1 MQVPGVMPEPALV
14 APVSRPW
21 ATALQEQ
28 FLDVR
33 LYAET
38 LLVLLVAVAL
48 GSVLAYHPSLRRK
61 VASRAE
67 LEQPKTM
74 IMYALVGALVGHI
87 VSLNP
92 TMALVIFGIGGLLR
106 FRTIIGEAKDT
117 GRVIL
122 AAIVG
127 ICCGMQTYLIAVLAT
142 AAAWVIV
149 WQLERQLIG
158 AVQILGLSI
167 PQMEAAS
174 RAYRKLLADATC
186 VVVSEQRNAKK
197 GEVGL
202 VFRAPPSVTVEQLME
217 RTRGLDEAERG
228 VAAWEIS

>member
-1 MQVPGVMPEPALV
+1 MQLPGLSPEPTPL
-14 APVSRPW
+14 SGTTQPW
-21 ATALQEQ
+21 ATALREQ

-33 LYAET
+33 LYAQT
-38 LLVLLVAVAL
+38 LIVLLVAVVL
-48 GSVLAYHPSLRRK
+48 GAVLAYHPSLRRK

-106 FRTIIGEAKDT
+106 FRTIVGEAKDT

-127 ICCGMQTYLIAVLAT
+127 IGCGMQTYLIAVLAT
-142 AAAWVIV
+142 VAAWLIV
-149 WQLERQLIG
+149 WQLEREVIG
-158 AVQILGLSI
+158 SVQILGLSV

-174 RAYRKLLADATC
+174 RAYRKLLGDADC
-186 VVVSEQRNAKK
+186 KVVSERRNSKK
-197 GEVGL
+197 GEL
-202 VFRAPPSVTVEQLME
+202 EFVFRAPGRVTVEQLTE
-217 RTRGLDEAERG
+217 RTHGLDEDQRG